1 MVRPVS
7 TEKMDSLKSTT
18 SSDTQ
23 FYKFSHGYDFKHT
36 STSPYCPQAN
46 GESESGVSIAKK
58 ILKQRDPFWNFLLME
73 LHPTHPQVIAS

>member
-1 MVRPVS
+1 MVRLVS
-7 TEKMDSLKSTT
+7 TEKMDILKSTT

-46 GESESGVSIAKK
+46 GETESGVSIAKK
-58 ILKQRDPFWNFLLME
+58 ILKMLKILLMMGRE
-73 LHPTHPQVIAS
+73 IRTLLPTLEFY

>member
-1 MVRPVS
+1 MVRLVS
-7 TEKMDSLKSTT
+7 TEKMDILKSTT

-46 GESESGVSIAKK
+46 GEAESWS
-58 ILKQRDPFWNFLLME
+58 
-73 LHPTHPQVIAS
+73 